1 MTQRNVI
8 RNREIVQDD
17 WEYLGAEDAVP
28 EGGKV
33 IVELARWK
41 QEREALLQAAEEV
54 GVLLRGD
61 DDPKELLEDFEHLSA
76 ISLDFPK
83 FADGRCYSHARLLRE
98 RYGWQKDLRAHGDIL
113 RDQAFFL
120 WRCGVDVLEI
130 REDKDINDALEA
142 FREFSVT
149 YQPAADSQQ
158 AIYHLR

>member
-28 EGGKV
+28 QGAKV

-41 QEREALLQAAEEV
+41 QERDELLQAAEKV
-54 GVLLRGD
+54 GVLLKGD
-61 DDPKELLEDFEHLSA
+61 DDPKELVEDFEVLSA

-83 FADGRCYSHARLLRE
+83 FADGRCYSHARLLRS
-98 RYGWQKDLRAHGDIL
+98 RHGWKKDLRAHGDIL

-120 WRCGVDVLEI
+120 WRCGIDVLEL
-130 REDKDINDALEA
+130 REDKDPNDALEA

-149 YQPAADSQQ
+149 YQPAEDTDK